1 MPLQLCSTHQHFCNI
16 NFFAPPSQHSSIKF
30 HILATMAL
38 KCSLKFLI
46 EESIMA
52 IVF

>member
-1 MPLQLCSTHQHFCNI
+1 LQLCSTHQHFCNI
-16 NFFAPPSQHSSIKF
+16 NFFTPPSQHSSIMF

-38 KCSLKFLI
+38 KCSLKLFI